1 MNISLYDTYARE
13 KREFKP
19 IKAGQVGLYCCG
31 PTVYNYAHIGNLRTY
46 IFEDVLRRTL
56 EINGYEVQH
65 VVNITDV
72 GHLVSD
78 ADDGEDKMEAGSART
93 GKSAWEIAELYTE
106 AFKSDLQQLNILPPS
121 LWCKATDHIAEQIA
135 DIEKIFAKGLAYV
148 TSDGVYF
155 DTAKQPSYGHLARLD
170 KDGLQGGSRVELGEK
185 RHATDFALWKFSPAE
200 SQRQME
206 WDSPW
211 GKGFPGWHIECSAMA
226 ARYLA
231 PLFDIHCGGKDHISV
246 HHCNE
251 IAQSEACHDTRLA
264 NYWLHG
270 YFLEVD
276 KMKMSKSSGEF
287 LRLQTLL
294 DKKIDPLAYRYLCL
308 SAHYRNDLTF
318 SWDSLDSAAIALN
331 RLRQQYIS
339 WDTDPTEPD
348 EVLVQR
354 FMACINDDL
363 NSSKA
368 MAVVW
373 DLVKS
378 ELPSKTKKATTDVFD
393 KVLGLGLNIWQPI
406 VSEIPAD
413 IQALADKREAA
424 RLAKDWASADAAR
437 DALLEKGYEILDTP
451 DGPEVKQRPQ

>member
-1 MNISLYDTYARE
+1 MKVCLYDTYARE
-13 KREFKP
+13 KREFIP
-19 IKAGQVGLYCCG
+19 INSGQVGLYCCG

-46 IFEDVLRRTL
+46 IFEDLLRRTL
-56 EINGYEVQH
+56 EMNGFEVRH

-93 GKSAWEIAELYTE
+93 GKSAWEIAELYTD
-106 AFKSDLQQLNILPPS
+106 AFESDLRQLNILPPTV
-121 LWCKATDHIAEQIA
+121 WCKATDHIAEQIT
-135 DIEKIFAKGLAYV
+135 DIKKIYDKGLAYV

-155 DTAKQPSYGHLARLD
+155 DTAKQPNYGYLARLD
-170 KDGLQGGSRVELGEK
+170 KDGLQGGSRVDLGEK
-185 RHATDFALWKFSPAE
+185 RQATDFALWKFSPAGK
-200 SQRQME
+200 QRQME

-226 ARYLA
+226 ARFLS

-251 IAQSEACHDTRLA
+251 IAQAEACYDTRLA

-276 KMKMSKSSGEF
+276 KAKMSKSSGEF

-294 DKKIDPLAYRYLCL
+294 DKGIDPLTYRYLCL
-308 SAHYRNDLTF
+308 SAHYRSDMTF
-318 SWDSLDSAAIALN
+318 SWESLDAASVALN

-339 WDTDPTEPD
+339 WDANYAEPD
-348 EVLVQR
+348 KNLVQR

-363 NSSKA
+363 NTSKA

-373 DLVKS
+373 DLAKS
-378 ELPSKTKKATTDVFD
+378 DLPSKTKRATTRYFD
-393 KVLGLGLNIWQPI
+393 KVLGLGLEAWQPA
-406 VSEIPAD
+406 VNEIPPD
-413 IQALADKREAA
+413 IQELADKREEA
-424 RLAKDWASADAAR
+424 RLEKDWASADKAR
-437 DALLEKGYEILDTP
+437 DALLERGYEILDTQ
-451 DGPEVKQRPQ
+451 DGPVVKHRT